1 MSNDWRLMIVEVKKL
16 GARVGD
22 MELGHGIHLGYC
34 TNIHRGETWAETFDA
49 LKNYTLRVKE
59 QVCPDRPY
67 GIGLRL
73 SAEAAE
79 VLRTGDGEL
88 QSFREWL
95 DENMCYVFTINGF
108 PYGVFHGER
117 VKEQVY
123 VPDWGQQERLD
134 YTCLLFDLLSEL
146 LPEGMSGSVSTLP
159 GSFKEFI
166 TDEDE
171 QAGLM
176 VRNLLDCHRHIQGL
190 REKTGQDL
198 HLGLEPEPLGYFETS
213 EETVGFFQRLLDG
226 AREDG
231 LDEGEVLQNIGVNYD
246 TCHLAVEYEEAGQ
259 AFDRLKMAGIRISKI
274 HLSSALSLQP
284 SVEARERLKAFEEDV
299 YLHQVV
305 IREGDEVTRRFRDLP
320 DALDYADGAGAAVG
334 DEWRVHFHV
343 PVHAQPEALFGD
355 TRDHILATMDVLAG
369 DPAMCSHF
377 EIETYTWEVM
387 PEAMRSGDVV
397 DQIEK
402 EYEWC
407 LEEFGRANLA

>member
-1 MSNDWRLMIVEVKKL
+1 
-16 GARVGD
+16 
-22 MELGHGIHLGYC
+22 MELGHGIQLGYC
-34 TNIHRGETWAETFDA
+34 TNIHRGETWVETFDA

-59 QVCPDRPY
+59 QLCPNQPY

-79 VLRTGDGEL
+79 DLRSGEGEM
-88 QSFREWL
+88 QRFREWL
-95 DENMCYVFTINGF
+95 EANSCYVFTINGF

-123 VPDWGQQERLD
+123 VPDWTQKERLD

-146 LPEGMSGSVSTLP
+146 LPEGKSGSVSTLP

-166 TDEDE
+166 TDEGDQVE
-171 QAGLM
+171 TM
-176 VRNLLDCHRHIQGL
+176 VQNLLECHSHIQGL

-213 EETVGFFQRLLDG
+213 RETVSFFQRLLSG
-226 AREDG
+226 AREKG
-231 LDEGEVLQNIGVNYD
+231 LDEGQLLQNIGVNYD
-246 TCHLAVEYEEAGQ
+246 TCHLAIEYEEADQ
-259 AFDRLKMAGIRISKI
+259 ALGRLKEAGIRISKI
-274 HLSSALSLQP
+274 HLSSALSLRP
-284 SVEARERLKAFEEDV
+284 TTEARERLKSFEEDV

-305 IREGDEVTRRFRDLP
+305 IREGEKVTQRFRDLP
-320 DALDYADGAGAAVG
+320 DALAFASRAGAAIG

-355 TRDHILATMDVLAG
+355 TREHIIATMDVLAA
-369 DPAMCSHF
+369 DPGLCAHF
-377 EIETYTWEVM
+377 EIETYTWAVM

-397 DQIEK
+397 DQIVK
-402 EYEWC
+402 EYDWC
-407 LEEFGRANLA
+407 LAEFSRAGLT

>member
-1 MSNDWRLMIVEVKKL
+1 
-16 GARVGD
+16 
-22 MELGHGIHLGYC
+22 MELGHGIELGYC

-59 QVCPDRPY
+59 QLCPSQPY

-79 VLRTGDGEL
+79 DLRSGEGEMKR
-88 QSFREWL
+88 FREWL
-95 DENMCYVFTINGF
+95 EANHCYVFTINGF

-123 VPDWGQQERLD
+123 VPDWTQQERLD

-146 LPEGMSGSVSTLP
+146 LPEGKSGSVSTLP

-166 TDEDE
+166 TDEE
-171 QAGLM
+171 KQVEAM
-176 VRNLLDCHRHIQGL
+176 VQNLLRCHSHIQGL

-213 EETVGFFQRLLDG
+213 EETVSFFQRLLSG
-226 AREDG
+226 AREQG
-231 LDEGEVLQNIGVNYD
+231 LDEEQLLKNIGVNYD
-246 TCHLAVEYEEAGQ
+246 TCHLAVEYESADQ
-259 AFDRLKMAGIRISKI
+259 ALGRLREAGIRISKI
-274 HLSSALSLQP
+274 HLSSALCLQP
-284 SVEARERLKAFEEDV
+284 TPDARERLKFFEEDV

-305 IREGDEVTRRFRDLP
+305 IRKGEQVTHRFRDLP
-320 DALDYADGAGAAVG
+320 DALAFAGNDGAVIG

-355 TRDHILATMDVLAG
+355 TRDHILATMDVLAN
-369 DPAMCSHF
+369 DPGLCSHF
-377 EIETYTWEVM
+377 EIETYTWAVM
-387 PEAMRSGDVV
+387 PEAIRSGDVV
-397 DQIEK
+397 DQIVK
-402 EYEWC
+402 EYDWC
-407 LEEFGRANLA
+407 LAEFSRAGLT